1 MSLVALRSVINCF
14 SNGKIS
20 DTIIFFSSSSFCL
33 ILCLYSRCLLHITQ
47 FTCRLAA
54 HLALSLIHSLSI
66 HCTRH
71 PSTLSLRIHTE
82 SAHGTMTV
90 CSLGRSPAFF
100 WSFMWCHERI
110 EKISHCSG
118 PTHKYINTYEIF
130 IFCAP
135 QIRIYT
141 MRTSCFLTFCA
152 CIHNS
157 PSGYKKTAQ
166 KQNDNDDEKK
176 KKWSQQGNVL
186 RHFAFL
192 KRIKNSISHKTIF
205 GYSLCA
211 PFACSR
217 AHVCCITICGVYVCV
232 GHVWA
237 FFFTFHFFDFHLAAK
252 KKCFANMLSNVRALD
267 IFDVFFLF
275 YFFSY
280 FSHCSLFVLD
290 YYLFYGS
297 AESVCAVSF
306 HRWCAWAGWQMTEE
320 KTLIESNRRQRAARK
335 ICLFDHIILLGSRRE
350 T

>member
-14 SNGKIS
+14 PNGKIS
-20 DTIIFFSSSSFCL
+20 DTIIFFSSSSCL

-71 PSTLSLRIHTE
+71 PSTLSLRIHIE

-90 CSLGRSPAFF
+90 CSLARSPAFF
-100 WSFMWCHERI
+100 WSFMRCHERI

-130 IFCAP
+130 IFLRAADSNLHYE
-135 QIRIYT
+135 RRAFSHFALAFT
-141 MRTSCFLTFCA
+141 
-152 CIHNS
+152 IHNS
-157 PSGYKKTAQ
+157 PSGYKKTAEAAVE
-166 KQNDNDDEKK
+166 KQNDNDDEKRE

-205 GYSLCA
+205 GYSLCTS
-211 PFACSR
+211 FACSR
-217 AHVCCITICGVYVCV
+217 PHVCCISICGVCELSFS
-232 GHVWA
+232 HIISLIFIWQP
-237 FFFTFHFFDFHLAAK
+237 

-275 YFFSY
+275 FF
-280 FSHCSLFVLD
+280 FFIFLAL
-290 YYLFYGS
+290 
-297 AESVCAVSF
+297 
-306 HRWCAWAGWQMTEE
+306 
-320 KTLIESNRRQRAARK
+320 
-335 ICLFDHIILLGSRRE
+335 
-350 T
+350 